1 MLLMALV
8 IAVGMKVVG
17 ALLIISL
24 LIIPAAT
31 ARRLA
36 KTPEQMA
43 VAATLAGMVSVLA
56 GLWLSVRF
64 DLPAGPAIVAA
75 GSAGFALVFSLPRRR
90 ERT

>member
-1 MLLMALV
+1 
-8 IAVGMKVVG
+8 MKVVG

-43 VAATLAGMVSVLA
+43 VAATLAGMLSVLA

-75 GSAGFALVFSLPRRR
+75 GSAGFALVFALPRRR